1 MKQADLLNKQKAFQ
15 KWLEKNGACNL
26 DFKNRN
32 IVLYDGGLFSI
43 ESKNVKRRK
52 IIGYKKLP
60 NGFSE
65 IIFSKKATIKDI
77 DHEAILWFEE
87 LRETINYLK
96 RLERFLNKQ
105 GYKTTYEKKRNKN
118 IQHSS

>member
-1 MKQADLLNKQKAFQ
+1 MKQTNLINKQKAFQ

-43 ESKNVKRRK
+43 TSKNVKRRR
-52 IIGYKKLP
+52 IIGYKKLS

-96 RLERFLNKQ
+96 RLEIFLNKH
-105 GYKTTYEKKRNKN
+105 GYKTTYQKN
-118 IQHSS
+118 QIRKS